1 MAARRGKLA
10 ARMLRVF
17 EVAEDAIHM
26 LVALLLI
33 GLAVTL
39 TGDLVNDV
47 VVAYRGERVALDA
60 VLLVLDKTLVL
71 VIVAELLHTVRI
83 SVQDHS
89 SLNAEPFLIVA
100 LVAAVRRVLI
110 LTAEAE
116 VSFQWNP
123 QGIELTI
130 MVALILALAGAIV
143 IWHRARR
150 TGSRTGE
157 AHDDV
162 DRGGQDSGREQV

>member
-1 MAARRGKLA
+1 MAARGGKLA

-17 EVAEDAIHM
+17 EIAEDAIHM

-83 SVQDHS
+83 T
-89 SLNAEPFLIVA
+89 
-100 LVAAVRRVLI
+100 AA
-110 LTAEAE
+110 
-116 VSFQWNP
+116 
-123 QGIELTI
+123 
-130 MVALILALAGAIV
+130 
-143 IWHRARR
+143 
-150 TGSRTGE
+150 
-157 AHDDV
+157 
-162 DRGGQDSGREQV
+162 